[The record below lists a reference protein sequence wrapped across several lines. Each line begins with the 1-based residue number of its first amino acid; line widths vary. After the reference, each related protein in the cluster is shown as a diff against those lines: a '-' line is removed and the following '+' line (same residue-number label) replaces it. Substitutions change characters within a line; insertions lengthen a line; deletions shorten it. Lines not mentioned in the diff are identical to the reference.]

1 MAARGSVGRG
11 VRRRAVAWC
20 VGCCFRAIG
29 IVADLLGEEEEGG
42 VEGQQE
48 EGDGKHY

>member
-29 IVADLLGEEEEGG
+29 IVAGLLGEEEGGG
-42 VEGQQE
+42 VEGQEE